1 MIVEKNAENFQ
12 EDILSKRLNILSRI
26 KDRKIVKLVR
36 FQSVPPAVGFN
47 RHEHSPSAEFSHGNG
62 PILMTLD
69 SGLVVGIAYIIEKIS
84 LSLWIERTEAGEP
97 RKGARP
103 TVKNPTQFLP
113 IAENPKLFPI
123 DSRDPIFSDSKI
135 DLLLGKQIN
144 KITLVKKEITDIK
157 QSKYL
162 SYKALYLPKE
172 IGLILELETEFE
184 LIFSGGLDGETGG
197 VNIIEKEE
205 ISPRPYEAFHYIPL
219 DAFGTVEASSIS
231 EAATQL
237 PTFSESKTPSPEQ
250 EELQLPAQLWEQIPI
265 RVNRNLRRRKVRI
278 DCQVDIFG
286 LPAEVFIEVGEGITL
301 KDLQI
306 EHLLAAR
313 VMFSYAEIV
322 QLIHK
327 NRQELHDC
335 MKCEERPDFDD
346 DHLFW
351 RVQKVLDNM
360 CRNIRE
366 EIPQLAFQSQLDRQ
380 ELEDHLDYFYA
391 LKQGLELCREL
402 FIEIALT
409 PDREDAD

>member
-12 EDILSKRLNILSRI
+12 RDILSNRLNILSRI
-26 KDRKIVKLVR
+26 KGCKIVKLVR
-36 FQSVPPAVGFN
+36 FRGTPPAIHFN
-47 RHEHSPSAEFSHGNG
+47 LCDERSPSAELSRGDG

-69 SGLVVGIAYIIEKIS
+69 SGLVVGIGYITEKRS
-84 LSLWIERTEAGEP
+84 LSLWIERTEAGEQ
-97 RKGARP
+97 RKGARMS
-103 TVKNPTQFLP
+103 VENPTQFLP
-113 IAENPKLFPI
+113 IAEDPELFLI

-135 DLLLGKQIN
+135 DRVFGKRIV

-162 SYKALYLPKE
+162 SYKVLYLPNE
-172 IGLILELETEFE
+172 VGLILELETGFE
-184 LIFSGGLDGETGG
+184 LVFSSGLDGHSECID
-197 VNIIEKEE
+197 IINKEE
-205 ISPRPYEAFHYIPL
+205 ISPLPYEAFHYIPL
-219 DAFGTVEASSIS
+219 ENFGTVEASSIAENVS
-231 EAATQL
+231 QSSSL
-237 PTFSESKTPSPEQ
+237 SESQTPSPEQ

-265 RVNRNLRRRKVRI
+265 RVNRNLRRRKVRV

-327 NRQELHDC
+327 NRQKLYDW
-335 MKCEERPDFDD
+335 MKGRERPDFDD

-351 RVQKVLDNM
+351 RVQEVLDNM

-380 ELEDHLDYFYA
+380 ELEDYLGDFYA
-391 LKQGLELCREL
+391 LTQGLELCDEL
-402 FIEIALT
+402 FIEIAIT
-409 PDREDAD
+409 PNSR

>member
-1 MIVEKNAENFQ
+1 MMFEKNAENFQ
-12 EDILSKRLNILSRI
+12 EDIISNRINILSRI

-36 FQSVPPAVGFN
+36 FRVKPPAIGFN
-47 RHEHSPSAEFSHGNG
+47 RCEHSPSAEFSRGDG

-69 SGLVVGIAYIIEKIS
+69 SGLVVGIAYITEKMS

-103 TVKNPTQFLP
+103 SVKNPTQFLP

-123 DSRDPIFSDSKI
+123 DSHDPIFSDSKI
-135 DLLLGKQIN
+135 NLVVGKKVV

-157 QSKYL
+157 QSNY
-162 SYKALYLPKE
+162 SPKALYLPKE

-184 LIFSGGLDGETGG
+184 LIFSRGLDGQAGG
-197 VNIIEKEE
+197 LSIINKEE

-219 DAFGTVEASSIS
+219 ENLGTVEASSIAETAS
-231 EAATQL
+231 QSSS
-237 PTFSESKTPSPEQ
+237 FSESQTPSPEQ
-250 EELQLPAQLWEQIPI
+250 EELQLPALLWEQIPI

-278 DCQVDIFG
+278 DCQVDSFG
-286 LPAEVFIEVGEGITL
+286 LPTEVFIEVGEGITL

-313 VMFSYAEIV
+313 VLLSYAEIV

-327 NRQELHDC
+327 NRQELHDW
-335 MKCEERPDFDD
+335 MKGRERPDFDD
-346 DHLFW
+346 GHLFW

-360 CRNIRE
+360 CGNIRE
-366 EIPQLAFQSQLDRQ
+366 EIPQLALQSQLDRQ
-380 ELEDHLDYFYA
+380 ELEDYLGDFYD
-391 LKQGLELCREL
+391 LTQGLELCDEL
-402 FIEIALT
+402 FLEIAIS
-409 PDREDAD
+409 PDSR

>member
-12 EDILSKRLNILSRI
+12 RDILSNRLNILSRI
-26 KDRKIVKLVR
+26 KGCKIVKMVR
-36 FQSVPPAVGFN
+36 FRGTPPAIHFN
-47 RHEHSPSAEFSHGNG
+47 RCDERSPSAEFSRGDG

-69 SGLVVGIAYIIEKIS
+69 SGLVVGIGYITEKIS
-84 LSLWIERTEAGEP
+84 LSLWIERTEAGEQ

-103 TVKNPTQFLP
+103 SVENPTQFLP
-113 IAENPKLFPI
+113 IAENPELFPI

-135 DLLLGKQIN
+135 ARFFGKRIV

-157 QSKYL
+157 QS
-162 SYKALYLPKE
+162 SYAPKVLYLPKE
-172 IGLILELETEFE
+172 VGLILELETGFE
-184 LIFSGGLDGETGG
+184 LVFSRGLDGGSGHIEI
-197 VNIIEKEE
+197 VNKEE
-205 ISPRPYEAFHYIPL
+205 ISPPPYEAFHYIPL
-219 DAFGTVEASSIS
+219 ESFGTVESSSIAETAS
-231 EAATQL
+231 QSSS
-237 PTFSESKTPSPEQ
+237 FSQSQTPSPEP

-327 NRQELHDC
+327 NRQKLHDW
-335 MKCEERPDFDD
+335 MKGRERPDFDD

-351 RVQKVLDNM
+351 RVQEVLDNM

-366 EIPQLAFQSQLDRQ
+366 EIPQLAFQSQLERQ
-380 ELEDHLDYFYA
+380 ELEDHLDYFYS
-391 LKQGLELCREL
+391 LTQGLELCDEL
-402 FIEIALT
+402 FIEIAIS
-409 PDREDAD
+409 PDSR